1 MAFLSERYHH
11 LDEKYSKV
19 MLLLQNLQDQVAQ
32 KSDKSKTLTLI
43 RNMMGQHPQDAR
55 LEQKVR

>member
-43 RNMMGQHPQDAR
+43 RNMMGQHPQDVR